1 MKQSEA
7 IITASI
13 LNNQFFAA
21 HIGAYVAYAEPLI
34 ANDLEYDVTIR
45 KIDNEEAFFVYRFND
60 VEKAEH
66 AYDVAWLI
74 IHTVRIKKKAKDEA

>member
-21 HIGAYVAYAEPLI
+21 HIGAYVAYAEPFI

-45 KIDNEEAFFVYRFND
+45 KIDSEEAFFVDRFND
-60 VEKAEH
+60 VEKAKH
-66 AYDVAWLI
+66 AYDIAWLI
-74 IHTVRIKKKAKDEA
+74 IRTVRIEKTAKDEA

>member
-21 HIGAYVAYAEPLI
+21 HIGAYVAYAEESI
-34 ANDLEYDVTIR
+34 ANGLEYDVTIR
-45 KIDNEEAFFVYRFND
+45 KIDNEEAFFVDRFND

-66 AYDVAWLI
+66 AYEFAWLI
-74 IHTVRIKKKAKDEA
+74 IRTVRIEKKVKDEA